1 MDSLPHLIFGL
12 LALAALWV
20 GTSEEPHHTAG
31 GQRAHL
37 EAPAHRAGIQ

>member
-20 GTSEEPHHTAG
+20 GTSEEPRHTAG
-31 GQRAHL
+31 GQSSHL
-37 EAPAHRAGIQ
+37 DVPAHRTAIK

>member
-1 MDSLPHLIFGL
+1 MDSLPHLIFAL

-31 GQRAHL
+31 QQPAHL
-37 EAPAHRAGIQ
+37 DAPAASAAT